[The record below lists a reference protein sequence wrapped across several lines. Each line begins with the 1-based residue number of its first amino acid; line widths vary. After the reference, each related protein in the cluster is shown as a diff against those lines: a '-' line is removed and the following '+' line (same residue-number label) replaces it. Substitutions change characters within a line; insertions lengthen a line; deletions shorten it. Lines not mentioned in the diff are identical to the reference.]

1 MAVQRLSKL
10 KLITTVFPLM
20 LSLLFL
26 TAAEVNSEPLPPA
39 LKDWQQWVLA
49 KHPQH
54 NCPNRYNSKAKHCL
68 WFGPT
73 RIEVNPK
80 GVKFAFKINNLS
92 NKTQPITLPGSDQQW
107 PTSLRLNGKLAS
119 ITRVNNHPVIHLMP
133 GLHRLEGRISWSK
146 IPDAIDISPSTGLVE
161 LWQNGQRQ
169 LTVNRNK
176 DKLWLKAVDK
186 LGKQSQQD
194 HLALRVFR
202 KIADSIPAQIDTRIE
217 LTVSGSERQITLGQ
231 TLLHGSRAT
240 ALNSNLP
247 AKLEEDGSLR
257 VLVKP
262 GNWTIEIKSR
272 QLKPLSSLAFKA
284 TSQAWPKQEVWSY
297 QAYPQLHRHQLN
309 GGQAVDP
316 GQMGVPKA
324 WANLPA
330 LALKPEQLLSFNL
343 EHRGNPN
350 PSANKLSLKKRL
362 WLDFDGQGFTHSDN
376 ISGELNQQWRLA
388 IQPENQLGRATLNGQ
403 AQLITELENGQIGL
417 QVHQREVRVNAI
429 SRSAKGHWLAPVLKT
444 SGWQHKFNAVQSQ
457 LQLPPGWAL
466 LHASGVDEVDVSW
479 VSQWTLLDLFL
490 LLIIS
495 ASVLRLAGP
504 IPAITAL
511 LTLALLFH
519 RDNAPV
525 YIWLNII
532 GVMALLGVMKGKVV
546 AWLEASLKRYFWFS
560 CGLLLLI
567 WLPFA
572 VEQIRTAIYPQ
583 LEYRHHRVADLDKA
597 PEAGVITSTRNTQ
610 APEQLSSEAQATI
623 EQLEESQPSD
633 FDDLSTQAGAP
644 AQLSK
649 PRRSKRL
656 GAALSSHADKRQQ
669 LDPGRRVQTGPGEP
683 KWRWN
688 SIGLRWQ
695 GPVSQEQSM
704 TLYLAS
710 PWMNALANILAAL
723 SPLLLAL
730 LLFKPM
736 LRPLMPERL
745 SKASTATAATWL
757 LPALVAVA
765 SFGHSPSNMA
775 QTPSP
780 KLLAELE
787 RRLTKPLACLPDC
800 SSVQQLELKL
810 SDKQLQLD
818 MQLNASGAIAW
829 PLPVPASGWQPN
841 RIQLDGKPAA
851 SYRQGKQWLIMLSAG
866 IHQLNIQADI
876 SQVDKLSIDFS
887 DMAHN
892 LTVQAPGWSLVG
904 AKLPEH
910 NLEHAKSLSFSRLN
924 KQQANRQ
931 QVLQTGPMPAFA
943 RINRYVRL
951 GIDWQMESEIHRL
964 SRGNAIH
971 IELPLLP
978 GESLSDSRLKVIDGK
993 IHIRLE
999 PEQQRLRWR
1008 SSIKKA
1014 AELELST
1021 PVQDIWL
1028 ERWRLQAD
1036 NRWRLSQ
1043 PERDTPQL
1051 LPSGQAWVPQWRPW
1065 PGENVKLIITEPKAV
1080 EGSYLSFEQVS
1091 LTQQVGQRSQN
1102 VKLSFKALSS
1112 QGQAYSLD
1120 LPTGAELQN
1129 VSVNGRS
1136 IPLGEDKT
1144 KLSVDLLPG
1153 SQWLEANW
1161 QQSQTLGSKVSSP
1174 ALTLGALSSNN
1185 VIKIQLP
1192 RDRWPL
1198 LVGGPQMGPA
1208 VLIWGYMLVISIV
1221 AIVLG
1226 RYGGTPIKTYEWL
1239 LLGIGI
1245 GFNQLFAP
1253 ILIAAWLLIL
1263 AWRGR
1268 WQKEPSNGA
1277 FAASQILLFSL
1288 SFLSMLVLIFTIT
1301 NSLLA
1306 RPDMHIT
1313 GNGSYAYS
1321 LVWFADRAKELY
1333 PQAWVISLPLWG
1345 YRLAMLLW
1353 SLWLAFAV
1361 LRWLKWGWAQINH
1374 LGLWYK
1380 QEPTKPKAS
1389 PKKTAVDS
1397 ET

>member
-10 KLITTVFPLM
+10 KLITTALPLI
-20 LSLLFL
+20 LSLLLL
-26 TAAEVNSEPLPPA
+26 TAIEVNSEPLPPA
-39 LKDWQQWVLA
+39 LQDWQQWVLA

-54 NCPNRYNSKAKHCL
+54 NCPSRYNSKTKHCL

-73 RIEVNPK
+73 RFELSSN
-80 GVKFAFKINNLS
+80 GAKFIFKINNMS
-92 NKTQPITLPGSDQQW
+92 AKNQTIKLPGSDRHW

-119 ITRVNNHPVIHLMP
+119 ITRVNKHPAIQLKP

-146 IPDAIDISPSTGLVE
+146 IPNSIDISPSTGLVE
-161 LWQNGQRQ
+161 LWLNGQRQ
-169 LTVNRNK
+169 PTVNRNQ

-186 LGKQSQQD
+186 LAKQSQQD
-194 HLALRVFR
+194 QLSLRVFR
-202 KIADSIPAQIDTRIE
+202 KIADSIPAQIETRIE
-217 LTVSGSERQITLGQ
+217 LTVGGSERQITLAQ
-231 TLLHGSRAT
+231 TLLSGSRAT
-240 ALNSNLP
+240 ALDSSLP

-272 QLKPLSSLAFKA
+272 QLEALSSLAFVA
-284 TSQAWPKQEVWSY
+284 TSPWPQHEIWSY

-324 WANLPA
+324 WANFPA
-330 LALKPEQLLSFNL
+330 LSLKPEQVLSFSL
-343 EHRGNPN
+343 QHRGNPN

-376 ISGELNQQWRLA
+376 ISGELNQLWRLA

-417 QVHQREVRVNAI
+417 QVHQRELTVNAI
-429 SRSAKGHWLAPVLKT
+429 SRSSKNHWLAPALKT
-444 SGWQHKFNAVQSQ
+444 SGWQHKFNVVQSQ

-466 LHASGVDEVDVSW
+466 LHASGVDEVDHSW

-525 YIWLNII
+525 YIWLNIVV
-532 GVMALLGVMKGKVV
+532 VMALLSVVKGKVV

-572 VEQIRTAIYPQ
+572 VDQIRTAIYPQ
-583 LEYRHHRVADLDKA
+583 LEYRHHRVVDLDKA
-597 PEAGVITSTRNTQ
+597 PEARAITNTSNSQ
-610 APEQLSSEAQATI
+610 APEELSREDQSII
-623 EQLEESQPSD
+623 EQLESGDLLEQGLANAAGSSPSK
-633 FDDLSTQAGAP
+633 SH
-644 AQLSK
+644 S
-649 PRRSKRL
+649 RRSKRL
-656 GAALSSHADKRQQ
+656 GAALSSYADKRQQ
-669 LDPGRRVQTGPGEP
+669 ADPGRRVQTGPGEP

-688 SIGLRWQ
+688 SIRLRWQ
-695 GPVSQEQSM
+695 GPVSQEQNM
-704 TLYLAS
+704 KLYLAS
-710 PWMNALANILAAL
+710 PWMNALANLLAAL

-736 LRPLMPERL
+736 LKPLMPKRI
-745 SKASTATAATWL
+745 SKASSATAASWL
-757 LPALVAVA
+757 LPALIAVA
-765 SFGHSPSNMA
+765 SFGHSPNNMA
-775 QTPSP
+775 QTPST
-780 KLLAELE
+780 KLLDELE
-787 RRLTKPLACLPDC
+787 RRLTKPLQCLPNC

-810 SDKQLQLD
+810 SGQQLQLD
-818 MQLNASGAIAW
+818 MQLNASATIAW
-829 PLPVPASGWQPN
+829 PLPIPASGWQPN

-851 SYRQGKQWLIMLSAG
+851 SYRQGKQWLIMLSPG

-876 SQVDKLSIDFS
+876 SQIDKLSIDFA

-892 LTVQAPGWSLVG
+892 LTIQAPGW
-904 AKLPEH
+904 
-910 NLEHAKSLSFSRLN
+910 NLEGASLQNQNLEQAKSLSFNRVD
-924 KQQANRQ
+924 KQQASRQ
-931 QVLQTGPMPAFA
+931 QALQTGPMPAFA

-951 GIDWQMESEIHRL
+951 GIDWQMESEIRRL

-971 IELPLLP
+971 IELPLLT
-978 GESLSDSRLKVIDGK
+978 GESLSDSRLKVVDGK
-993 IHIRLE
+993 IHISLE
-999 PEQQRLRWR
+999 PGQNSLRWR

-1021 PVQDIWL
+1021 PAQDIWL

-1043 PERDTPQL
+1043 SDQSTPQL

-1065 PGENVKLIITEPKAV
+1065 PGESVKLTVTEPVAV

-1102 VKLSFKALSS
+1102 LKLSFKALSS
-1112 QGQAYSLD
+1112 QGQAYTLD
-1120 LPTGAELQN
+1120 LPAGAELQN
-1129 VSVNGRS
+1129 VSINGRS
-1136 IPLGEDKT
+1136 IPLGEDKS

-1174 ALTLGALSSNN
+1174 ALKLGAPSSNN

-1221 AIVLG
+1221 AIALG

-1253 ILIAAWLLIL
+1253 VLIAAWLLIL

-1277 FAASQILLFSL
+1277 FAATQILLFSL
-1288 SFLSMLVLIFTIT
+1288 SLVSMLVLIFTIT
-1301 NSLLA
+1301 NSLLS

-1313 GNGSYAYS
+1313 GNSSYAYS

-1333 PQAWVISLPLWG
+1333 PQAWVISLPLWA

-1380 QEPTKPKAS
+1380 QEPAKPVKTS
-1389 PKKTAVDS
+1389 PQKNEPDNES
-1397 ET
+1397 